1 MSEEK
6 LNQAAAILHELGI
19 DAWLLLGRE
28 TEELHDPSLPLLLET
43 NVTWPSAFIL
53 TARGERIAIVGRY
66 DVDNVRAAGG
76 WPQVTGYDQ
85 SLRPPLR
92 DTLARLNP
100 GQIAI
105 NYSTGDA
112 TADGLTHGL
121 WLWLQDAL
129 AGTSFTK
136 RLVTGEGIV
145 AALRG
150 RKTPSEL
157 GALRRAITTTEEIFR
172 AIAGYLRAGR
182 SGLQV
187 RDYAHKEVRRRGLAT
202 AWDAAMCPIVTVGPE
217 SAIGHV
223 RATDHALSRGELM
236 HLDFGVRQDGF
247 CSDLQRTWYLR
258 RRGEKK
264 APDEVQRAFD
274 AVLAAIRTGHESLR
288 PGITGWQVD
297 AAARRAITGAGYPE
311 YQHAL
316 GHGLGR
322 STHDGA
328 TLLGP
333 RWERYGR
340 TPYGVVEA
348 GNVFTLELGA
358 QVAGYGFIG
367 LEEDVLVTPAG
378 CEYMSTPQTEIWYA

>member
-6 LNQAAAILHELGI
+6 RIQAAGILRELGI
-19 DAWLLLGRE
+19 VAWLLLGRE

-53 TARGERIAIVGRY
+53 TARGERIAIVGRF

-76 WPQVTGYDQ
+76 WPEVTGYDQ
-85 SLRPPLR
+85 SLRPALR

-136 RLVTGEGIV
+136 RLVSGEGVV

-150 RKTPSEL
+150 RKAAAEVA
-157 GALRRAITTTEEIFR
+157 ALRRAIATTEEIFK
-172 AIAGYLRAGR
+172 AIAGYLQAGR
-182 SGLQV
+182 TGLQV
-187 RDYAHKEVRRRGLAT
+187 RDYAHKQIARRGLTT
-202 AWDAAMCPIVTVGPE
+202 AWDALECPIVTAGPDA
-217 SAIGHV
+217 AIGHV
-223 RATDHALSRGELM
+223 RPTEHVLSRGELV

-247 CSDLQRTWYLR
+247 CADLQRTWYLR
-258 RRGEKK
+258 RRSERK

-274 AVLAAIRTGHESLR
+274 AVLATIRAGEEALR
-288 PGITGWQVD
+288 PGVLGWQVD
-297 AAARRAITGAGYPE
+297 AAARQAITHAGYPE

-322 STHDGA
+322 SAHDGA

-348 GNVFTLELGA
+348 GNVFTLELGVP
-358 QVAGYGFIG
+358 VAGYGFIG
-367 LEEDVLVTPAG
+367 LEEDVLVTPNG
-378 CEYMSTPQTEIWYA
+378 CEYLSTPQTELWYA

>member
-6 LNQAAAILHELGI
+6 LNQATSILRELGI

-28 TEELHDPSLPLLLET
+28 TEQLCDPSLSLLLET
-43 NVTWPSAFIL
+43 HVTWPSAFIL

-66 DVDNVRAAGG
+66 DVENVRAAGG
-76 WPQVTGYDQ
+76 WPEVIGYDQ

-92 DTLARLNP
+92 DTLARLKP
-100 GQIAI
+100 EQIAI

-150 RKTPSEL
+150 RKTPSEV
-157 GALRRAITTTEEIFR
+157 AAIRRAIATTEEIFR

-202 AWDAAMCPIVTVGPE
+202 AWDPLECPIVTVGPDA
-217 SAIGHV
+217 AIGHV
-223 RATDHALSRGELM
+223 RPTEHAIGRGELV

-264 APDEVQRAFD
+264 APDAVRRAFD
-274 AVLAAIRTGHESLR
+274 AVLAAIRAGQEALR
-288 PGITGWQVD
+288 PGAIGWQVD
-297 AAARRAITGAGYPE
+297 AAARQAITGAGYPE

-348 GNVFTLELGA
+348 GNVFTLELGV
-358 QVAGYGFIG
+358 QVARYGFIG
-367 LEEDVLVTPAG
+367 LEEDVLVTPTG
-378 CEYMSTPQTEIWYA
+378 CEYLSTPQTELWYA